1 MATTVA
7 PELLA
12 PHQPRPVTFIR
23 LEDVGDWKLKL
34 YGIALPGREPR
45 EALVESTLRLAPDV
59 FAEAAD
65 NNYSVGFVTVHDS
78 ATFGIALYYWWQS
91 ANELHQR
98 IYVSPLD
105 DPSALTKLSD
115 PAAGCVW
122 EIEVVDFERRA
133 WLEDV
138 LANPDG
144 PDIERYLSRSF
155 SREL

>member
-1 MATTVA
+1 VATVVA
-7 PELLA
+7 PELNA
-12 PHQPRPVTFIR
+12 PHQPRPIRFMR
-23 LEDVGDWKLKL
+23 LEHVGDWRLKL
-34 YGIALPGREPR
+34 YGIALPGRTPR
-45 EALVESTLRLAPDV
+45 EELVDATLRLAPDV
-59 FAEAAD
+59 FPD
-65 NNYSVGFVTVHDS
+65 DGYHVGFVTVHDS

-144 PDIERYLSRSF
+144 PDIERYLGRSF

>member
-1 MATTVA
+1 MTTAAAELVA
-7 PELLA
+7 PHE
-12 PHQPRPVTFIR
+12 PRPIRFLR
-23 LEDVGDWKLKL
+23 LEQVGDWQLKV

-45 EALVESTLRLAPDV
+45 EELVEATLRLAPDV
-59 FAEAAD
+59 FAEAGED
-65 NNYSVGFVTVHDS
+65 NYGVGFVTVHDS

-98 IYVSPLD
+98 IYVSPLE
-105 DPSALTKLSD
+105 DPGALPKVQN

-138 LANPDG
+138 LANPAG
-144 PDIERYLSRSF
+144 PDLKRYLSRNF
-155 SREL
+155 SLEL

>member
-1 MATTVA
+1 
-7 PELLA
+7 
-12 PHQPRPVTFIR
+12 
-23 LEDVGDWKLKL
+23 
-34 YGIALPGREPR
+34 
-45 EALVESTLRLAPDV
+45 
-59 FAEAAD
+59 
-65 NNYSVGFVTVHDS
+65 
-78 ATFGIALYYWWQS
+78 
-91 ANELHQR
+91 
-98 IYVSPLD
+98 
-105 DPSALTKLSD
+105 LSD